1 MMVWAANSVV
11 NGAARDR
18 DIDVLLH
25 GTWMQL
31 FSRRRPADRLIE
43 DCDAKYREAGG
54 RCWVGGEKVVGA
66 RHDGGWPVWTQSEV

>member
-1 MMVWAANSVV
+1 MMIWAANSVV

-31 FSRRRPADRLIE
+31 FLDVDRLI
-43 DCDAKYREAGG
+43 D
-54 RCWVGGEKVVGA
+54 
-66 RHDGGWPVWTQSEV
+66 